1 MGIFNRVVDFATNN
15 SVNYQKENEA
25 YSLVVSEIES
35 IENLLDYYTQ
45 EDGLNDYSEVY
56 KKIRV
61 KIIELNNQIIISKR
75 NLAQAKTKLDYQR
88 ILKRIDY
95 LLEQLEI
102 ILIKAKNELLKS
114 KTLGELQDHLTELQV
129 LINSN
134 ARYEPF
140 TNFVSHDDWTI
151 EDITN
156 IRNQIADRRT
166 KIIPYLGDSHRR

>member
-1 MGIFNRVVDFATNN
+1 MVLFNRVVDFATNN

-25 YSLVVSEIES
+25 YSLAISEIES
-35 IENLLDYYTQ
+35 IESLLNYYTK

-61 KIIELNNQIIISKR
+61 EIIELNNQIIISKR

-114 KTLGELQDHLTELQV
+114 KTLGELQEHLTELQV
-129 LINSN
+129 IINSN
-134 ARYEPF
+134 ARFEPF
-140 TNFVSHDDWTI
+140 MNFVSHGDWTVK
-151 EDITN
+151 DLKN
-156 IRNQIADRRT
+156 IRNQIANRRI
-166 KIIPYLGDSHRR
+166 KIIPYLGNNYRR